1 MPSLIRRFHSW
12 LGGLLG
18 ATKSVAPHA
27 SSAGASVQIEHESD
41 QSLVPYDENLL
52 ERSRTQWQF
61 GDWESLAKL
70 ERDTRPSPR
79 RFRLNRKTNRSIP
92 MAVSP

>member
-1 MPSLIRRFHSW
+1 MPNLIDRFQAW
-12 LGGLLG
+12 LSGLLG
-18 ATKSVAPHA
+18 APKLVATPAHPTKAT
-27 SSAGASVQIEHESD
+27 GQIEHKNA
-41 QSLVPYDENLL
+41 QHVVPYDENLL

-70 ERDTRPSPR
+70 ERDSRSSPR
-79 RFRLNRKTNRSIP
+79 RFRLNRKTHSSIP